1 MASVDKIIN
10 KMKRQPN
17 GISMEEAEK
26 VLEHYKYKFQRQSG
40 SHKNYRNEK
49 GEILTIPFKR
59 PLKSVYVKEIL
70 KRIDE

>member
-1 MASVDKIIN
+1 MASVSKIIN

-26 VLEHYKYKFQRQSG
+26 VLEHYDYKLQRQSG
-40 SHKNYRNEK
+40 SHRTYRNEQ

-59 PLKSVYVKEIL
+59 PIKSAYVKEIL
-70 KRIDE
+70 KRIEE